1 MFTPGS
7 HPQGACVRL
16 IPVLLT
22 IASALA
28 AAEGAPAPAP
38 AQDVYGVRIKTLEA
52 EIRSLVDEQAKAAGP
67 AGAAMGADYTEA
79 KSRATEDVRRRL
91 QVVEYHLA
99 DNDYTRAVDACNAV
113 LRDHPHE
120 PATVRLK
127 YRILMAMV
135 ERERA
140 ILDREKQYRADEALA
155 DAQARGVIPK
165 EGPKIA
171 RTVWVF
177 DEDIEEA
184 DRAGVRKRLQER
196 VTLNYDGVAVGEV
209 LKPLFAVA
217 GINYVILD
225 EALPDKTLTLH
236 LVDDTVE
243 NALKTIAKLVEL
255 RYNYSA
261 NTVFIGAA
269 DSEVMVSEI
278 IRLASGLTDVLTEPQ
293 LPAPV
298 GGGDEATGGGGQQPQ
313 QAQQQPGQNGQA
325 NTDLERFLDKVPDV
339 VAGWPADAKMYL
351 DKKSNTLYVRSS
363 PAAIAELKRLLRAM
377 DYQSAQILIET
388 KFVEV
393 SESASRSIGIDWGG
407 ASLGDRYSITGP
419 GGGVFGPT
427 SVTPA
432 AGAVGAASAGG
443 GGLLAQI
450 LFSPQGRDRPGIF
463 ASLNLLEKEGK
474 AESLAEPRILTL
486 NNAVGM
492 LQLLQSVSFIENY
505 EFQNITTSADTANN
519 GTTTSAQTAVPK
531 PVWKTV
537 QEGFTLRIR
546 PSLARN
552 DDTIT
557 LDIRPTVTQ
566 RSGPPVTE
574 DIKYQPSV
582 GSDSETL
589 TVSRPS
595 FITRSLGTTMHVK
608 NGQTVVLGGLT
619 TDVAD
624 NTDSGVPG
632 LRTVPGLGR
641 LFSSSGKSVDRRNL
655 MIFVTAHIIDPS
667 GAKIGEDIRR
677 LRDTASVVMP
687 EEVRLAE
694 AEMRVV
700 EAQRAADA
708 EAAAKEATERKPTPA
723 PAGRT
728 GTRR

>member
-1 MFTPGS
+1 M
-7 HPQGACVRL
+7 RL

-28 AAEGAPAPAP
+28 AAEGAPGPDA
-38 AQDVYGVRIKTLEA
+38 YSVRIKTLEA

-67 AGAAMGADYTEA
+67 AGAAVGADYAEA
-79 KSRATEDVRRRL
+79 KARATEDVRRRL

-140 ILDREKQYRADEALA
+140 ILEREKQYRAEEALA

-298 GGGDEATGGGGQQPQ
+298 GGGDETTGGGGQQQAPQ
-313 QAQQQPGQNGQA
+313 QQQPGQNGQA
-325 NTDLERFLDKVPDV
+325 STDLERFLDKVPDV

-363 PAAIAELKRLLRAM
+363 PAGIAELKRLLRAM

-393 SESASRSIGIDWGG
+393 SENASRSIGIDWGG
-407 ASLGDRYSITGP
+407 AALGDRYSVSGP
-419 GGGVFGPT
+419 G
-427 SVTPA
+427 
-432 AGAVGAASAGG
+432 AGAFAPKGLTPGFNSTNVNPASMGG

-450 LFSPQGRDRPGIF
+450 LFSPQGREKPGIF

-505 EFQNITTSADTANN
+505 EFQNITTSADTSNN

-574 DIKYQPSV
+574 EIKYQPSV

-619 TDVAD
+619 TDVSD

-667 GAKIGEDIRR
+667 GSKIGEDIRR

-708 EAAAKEATERKPTPA
+708 EAATKEATERKPTAP

-728 GTRR
+728 GMRR

>member
-1 MFTPGS
+1 M
-7 HPQGACVRL
+7 RL
-16 IPVLLT
+16 IPALLT

-38 AQDVYGVRIKTLEA
+38 AQDPYGVRIKTLEA

-79 KSRATEDVRRRL
+79 KARATEDVRRRL

-99 DNDYTRAVDACNAV
+99 DNDYTRAVDACNAI

-127 YRILMAMV
+127 YRVLMAMV

-140 ILDREKQYRADEALA
+140 ILEREKQYRAEEALA

-165 EGPKIA
+165 EGPKLA

-184 DRAGVRKRLQER
+184 DRAGVHKRLQER

-278 IRLASGLTDVLTEPQ
+278 IRLASGLTDVLTEPT

-298 GGGDEATGGGGQQPQ
+298 GGGDEAAGGGGQQ
-313 QAQQQPGQNGQA
+313 QAQQQQPGQNGQA
-325 NTDLERFLDKVPDV
+325 STDLERFLDKVPEV
-339 VAGWPADAKMYL
+339 VAGWPTEAKMYL

-407 ASLGDRYSITGP
+407 AALGDQYSVSGP
-419 GGGVFGPT
+419 G
-427 SVTPA
+427 
-432 AGAVGAASAGG
+432 AGAFAPRGLTPGINVTDVKPASMGG
-443 GGLLAQI
+443 SGLLAQI
-450 LFSPQGRDRPGIF
+450 LFSPQGSGRPGIF

-486 NNAVGM
+486 NNGVGM

-505 EFQNITTSADTANN
+505 EFQNITTSANQSDN
-519 GTTTSAQTAVPK
+519 GNTTSAQTAVPK

-546 PSLARN
+546 PSIARN

-619 TDVAD
+619 TDVSD